1 MGLELVSLHNHGNA
15 DKEYV
20 LLRTTG
26 KVDLHDYILFDN
38 SYGENHK
45 TSNIHRHM
53 YWFPRIKLDAGWGIC
68 LYTREGIDLPRKDK
82 NIYNLY
88 WNSKSPIWNDD
99 KDTANL
105 IKTLL
110 VDKKTM
116 RK

>member
-1 MGLELVSLHNHGNA
+1 MDLEIVSLHNHGNA

-26 KVDLHDYILFDN
+26 KVNLHDYILFDN

-45 TSNIHRHM
+45 PSNIHRHM
-53 YWFPRIKLDAGWGIC
+53 YWFPKITLDVNWQVYLFTKEGTNAARSESRIC
-68 LYTREGIDLPRKDK
+68 
-82 NIYNLY
+82 NLY

-99 KDTANL
+99 YDTAHL
-105 IKTLL
+105 IETLL

-116 RK
+116 RN